1 MMLSPEI
8 RSMVTVRTLAVNAVV
23 GLVILFLSNAIGL
36 GVEISI
42 LSLLVCAILG
52 VPGAILVIILAQ
64 LDILFVLGPVLSVVE
79 LPLLIGL

>member
-36 GVEISI
+36 GVEISL

-52 VPGAILVIILAQ
+52 IPGAILVIILAQ
-64 LDILFVLGPVLSVVE
+64 LDILFVLGPMFSVSE
-79 LPLLIGL
+79 LPALIGL